1 MSIIEVWNDLVRTAW
16 EERQGMI
23 VQNNVN
29 QKTKF
34 TRSCIGEAILA
45 LMAEQEFTKLK
56 VSDIV
61 KKAGVARASFYKYY
75 ESPYAALTD
84 YLQIIISE
92 YMEESQGM
100 QARDTYMERDHILYS
115 LVYFD
120 RYAEC
125 FLTLARH
132 GLHGI
137 MLEGVNRFMEEN
149 IKTSTKLSVYELYS
163 YAGGLL
169 NTFLKWEQEGK
180 KDSAEE
186 VADMLY
192 DLYSYSRRKEA

>member
-1 MSIIEVWNDLVRTAW
+1 MIISTSMNT
-16 EERQGMI
+16 
-23 VQNNVN
+23 
-29 QKTKF
+29 KTKF
-34 TRSCIGEAILA
+34 TRTCIGEAILA
-45 LMAEQEFTKLK
+45 LLQDTDFTKLK

-75 ESPYAALTD
+75 DSPYAALTD

-92 YMEESQGM
+92 YVEDNQGT
-100 QARDTYMERDHILYS
+100 QKRDTYMERDHILYS
-115 LVYFD
+115 LEFFD
-120 RYAEC
+120 QYREL
-125 FLTLARH
+125 FLTLAEH

-137 MLEGVNRFMEEN
+137 MLEGVNQFMEEN
-149 IKTSTKLSVYELYS
+149 VKTTKKISVYELYS

-180 KDSAEE
+180 KDSAED

-192 DLYSYSRRKEA
+192 DLYSHSMKKDA

>member
-1 MSIIEVWNDLVRTAW
+1 MIINSGL
-16 EERQGMI
+16 
-23 VQNNVN
+23 N

-34 TRSCIGEAILA
+34 TRACIGEAILA
-45 LMAEQEFTKLK
+45 LMETTEFAKLK
-56 VSDIV
+56 VSDVV

-75 ESPYAALTD
+75 ESLYDALTD
-84 YLQIIISE
+84 YLQIIIGE
-92 YMEESQGM
+92 YVEDHPEKQK
-100 QARDTYMERDHILYS
+100 RENYMERDHILYS
-115 LVYFD
+115 LIFFD
-120 RYAEC
+120 RYADC
-125 FLTLARH
+125 FLTLAKN

-137 MLEGVNRFMEEN
+137 MLEGVNRVMEEN
-149 IKTSTKLSVYELYS
+149 VQTSKKLSVYELYS

-192 DLYSYSRRKEA
+192 DLYSYKRKEV

>member
-1 MSIIEVWNDLVRTAW
+1 MNT
-16 EERQGMI
+16 
-23 VQNNVN
+23 
-29 QKTKF
+29 KTKF

-45 LMAEQEFTKLK
+45 LLQDTEFPKLK

-75 ESPYAALTD
+75 DSPYAALTD

-92 YMEESQGM
+92 YVEDNQGT
-100 QARDTYMERDHILYS
+100 QQRDTYMERDHILYS
-115 LVYFD
+115 LEFFD
-120 RYAEC
+120 RYAD
-125 FLTLARH
+125 FFTTLAKH

-137 MLEGVNRFMEEN
+137 LLEGVNQFMEEN
-149 IKTSTKLSVYELYS
+149 VKTTKQISVYELYS

-169 NTFLKWEQEGK
+169 NPFLKWEQEGK
-180 KDSAEE
+180 KDSAED

-192 DLYSYSRRKEA
+192 DLYSNSIGKEA

>member
-1 MSIIEVWNDLVRTAW
+1 
-16 EERQGMI
+16 MI
-23 VQNNVN
+23 VNNVLN

-34 TRSCIGEAILA
+34 TRTCIGQAILV
-45 LMAEQEFTKLK
+45 LMADTEFTKLK

-75 ESPYAALTD
+75 ESPYQALTD
-84 YLQIIISE
+84 YLQIIIAE
-92 YMEESQGM
+92 YMEDHQGSQV
-100 QARDTYMERDHILYS
+100 RDKYMDRDHILYS
-115 LVYFD
+115 LKYFD
-120 RYAEC
+120 RHADC

-149 IKTSTKLSVYELYS
+149 IQTSNKISVYELYS

-180 KDSAEE
+180 KDSAED

-192 DLYSYSRRKEA
+192 DLYSYERRKQA